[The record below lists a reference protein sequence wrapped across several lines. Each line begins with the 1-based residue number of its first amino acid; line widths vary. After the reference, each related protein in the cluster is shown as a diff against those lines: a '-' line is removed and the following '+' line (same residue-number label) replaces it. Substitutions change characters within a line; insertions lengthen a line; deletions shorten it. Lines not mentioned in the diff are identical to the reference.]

1 MSRYD
6 VLVAWDEIVSQFPGG
21 FSPATG
27 NFISPWLYLFLSPWG
42 YIFKYITNFRGII
55 VREGTKETSKTRKE
69 KTKMKNGNS
78 KRKNIVLA
86 QAVESGNVAKVEKTM
101 TTADAQR
108 SVAQAQLEFFT
119 TLVNQGVQ
127 EQGIE
132 FIAETDTHV
141 NRYVDTL
148 QKLAQLRGLDATVE
162 MLQDRFE
169 TNGAIDTETEIEGN
183 IETDQINQPLT
194 LHMNLI
200 LQSHFK

>member
-1 MSRYD
+1 
-6 VLVAWDEIVSQFPGG
+6 
-21 FSPATG
+21 
-27 NFISPWLYLFLSPWG
+27 
-42 YIFKYITNFRGII
+42 
-55 VREGTKETSKTRKE
+55 
-69 KTKMKNGNS
+69 MKNGNS

-169 TNGAIDTETEIEGN
+169 NNGAIDTETEIEGN

>member
-1 MSRYD
+1 
-6 VLVAWDEIVSQFPGG
+6 
-21 FSPATG
+21 
-27 NFISPWLYLFLSPWG
+27 
-42 YIFKYITNFRGII
+42 
-55 VREGTKETSKTRKE
+55 
-69 KTKMKNGNS
+69 MKNGNS

-169 TNGAIDTETEIEGN
+169 TNGSIDTETEIEGN

>member
-1 MSRYD
+1 
-6 VLVAWDEIVSQFPGG
+6 
-21 FSPATG
+21 
-27 NFISPWLYLFLSPWG
+27 
-42 YIFKYITNFRGII
+42 
-55 VREGTKETSKTRKE
+55 
-69 KTKMKNGNS
+69 MKNGNS

-127 EQGIE
+127 EEGIE
-132 FIAETDTHV
+132 FIAETYTHV

>member
-1 MSRYD
+1 
-6 VLVAWDEIVSQFPGG
+6 
-21 FSPATG
+21 
-27 NFISPWLYLFLSPWG
+27 
-42 YIFKYITNFRGII
+42 
-55 VREGTKETSKTRKE
+55 
-69 KTKMKNGNS
+69 MKNGNS

-141 NRYVDTL
+141 YRYVDTL

>member
-27 NFISPWLYLFLSPWG
+27 NFFSPWLDLFLNQRG
-42 YIFKYITNFRGII
+42 YIFQDITNFRGII

>member
-27 NFISPWLYLFLSPWG
+27 NFFSPWLYLFLSPWG
-42 YIFKYITNFRGII
+42 YIFQYITNFRGII